1 MFSDPFTSVMVLIIL
16 SFIGVIVMFF
26 FGLRGLGVLQKEL
39 RDRQMELENAL
50 LELEQRLTARI
61 AESSRFSR
69 DAPRGDASGRE
80 EPGNLLE
87 NASWRESGG
96 AAWSAAGSGNDPGV
110 SHPEMQLPPL
120 VDESPLPFPKGLP
133 KLSLARGKRE
143 PFTQGPDGLT
153 LK

>member
-96 AAWSAAGSGNDPGV
+96 GRRGPLRAAAMIRAFRTRKCSCLRWLMNLPCRSLRVCPSFPSPGASV
-110 SHPEMQLPPL
+110 NR
-120 VDESPLPFPKGLP
+120 SP
-133 KLSLARGKRE
+133 RGR
-143 PFTQGPDGLT
+143 TA
-153 LK
+153 